1 MPLHSVLL
9 ALRLL
14 LLPSLFLAAGLGF
27 FFYTDFFETSSLAIA
42 RAVIWIFVL
51 ITLLLTLAYSHSR
64 AFGLVLG
71 MTLAYWIL
79 REQIALPA
87 LQSQRID
94 QPALIYNL
102 LTFLFPL
109 YILANSL
116 WPERLHLF
124 SDLLLRSLML
134 GGFLLLGYL
143 ALIFSPSWLDSF
155 FTLIHFPR
163 LHLPWLRL
171 PQASSFVFLASCL
184 LLAFLLIRR
193 PQPFYAAQL
202 ACLIGFTLTLP
213 YFATPYLASI
223 SVSLLLFII
232 GAAVVHEA
240 FNMAFKDDLTG
251 LPGRRAL
258 NQRLLR
264 LGKKYTL
271 VMADV
276 DHFKK
281 FNDTYGHDAGDQ
293 VLQVVAHILKG
304 VEGGGQAYRY
314 GGEEFTLVFAGQTAE
329 GAQPYV
335 EQVRQRLADY
345 AIALRG
351 QQRPVK
357 KPSAKGKDGA
367 QRVQVTMSF
376 GVAEKT
382 PDLIDAEAVIKAAD
396 QALYA
401 AKKAGRNCVALAGA
415 KKQARQKKAAS

>member
-1 MPLHSVLL
+1 MPLHSVML

-14 LLPSLFLAAGLGF
+14 APPALFLAAGLGL
-27 FFYTDFFETSSLAIA
+27 FFYSNFFEASSLAIA
-42 RAVIWIFVL
+42 RAVIWIFVF
-51 ITLLLTLAYSHSR
+51 IALLLTLAYSHSR

-71 MTLAYWIL
+71 ITLAYWVL

-87 LQSQRID
+87 LQAQPID
-94 QPALIYNL
+94 QPALVYNL
-102 LTFLFPL
+102 LSFLFPL
-109 YILANSL
+109 YLVTNSL
-116 WPERLHLF
+116 WPERLHLI
-124 SDLLLRSLML
+124 SDLLLRGLVL
-134 GGFLLLGYL
+134 GGFFLVGYL
-143 ALIFSPSWLDSF
+143 ALTFLPERLDLFFSP
-155 FTLIHFPR
+155 IHLPS
-163 LHLPWLRL
+163 LHLAWLRL
-171 PQASSFVFLASCL
+171 PQPSSFVFLLSSL

-202 ACLIGFTLTLP
+202 ACLIGFIAILP
-213 YFATPYLASI
+213 YFAIPYLASI

-232 GAAVVHEA
+232 GAAVIHEA

-258 NQRLLR
+258 NQRLAR

-329 GAQPYV
+329 AAQPYV

-345 AIALRG
+345 SIALRG
-351 QQRPVK
+351 QERPAK
-357 KPSAKGKDGA
+357 KPATKGPDLA
-367 QRVQVTMSF
+367 QRVKVTMSF

-382 PDLIDAEAVIKAAD
+382 PDLLDAEAVIKAAD

-401 AKKAGRNCVALAGA
+401 AKKAGRNCVALAGS
-415 KKQARQKKAAS
+415 KKSARFKAQK